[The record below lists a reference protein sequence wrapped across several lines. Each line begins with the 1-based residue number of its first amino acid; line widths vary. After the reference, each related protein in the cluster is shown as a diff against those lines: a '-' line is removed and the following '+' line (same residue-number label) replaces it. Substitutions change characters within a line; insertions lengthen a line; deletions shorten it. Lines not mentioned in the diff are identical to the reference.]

1 MFFALLWFLIAH
13 AHGDLNF
20 DEKTGERLGDGHVPC
35 VHGAKTFSGF
45 LLFSIETQVSI
56 GFGEKYPSEECPEA
70 IFMMVVQIVIGIAIE
85 GAMVGIV
92 YAKMVRPPKKSFDLM
107 FSKKAVVC
115 QRDGKLC
122 LIFRVCDVKQCHI
135 IGTHITAYWFVER
148 RSLEGEKLQRFQ
160 HSLKLENNGKAFVI
174 WPITVAH
181 VIDSTSP
188 LYDLSAKDLL
198 EKRFEIVLTI
208 TGTSRSTGQVTQAR
222 TSYLPREVNWG
233 HRFVNVLNYDR
244 RKEKYVIDYSLFDVT
259 QTIDTALCSARR
271 LDEVIDQFTNSTV
284 EATDYQYADL
294 NHIYPGG
301 EIVLESR
308 TDGSS
313 SDDDYTF
320 EAANKHVELGRFN
333 VETVENCDNLRNAE
347 CGVTISVQNEDE
359 ISEKIL

>member
-1 MFFALLWFLIAH
+1 M
-13 AHGDLNF
+13 
-20 DEKTGERLGDGHVPC
+20 GDGREPC

-70 IFMMVVQIVIGIAIE
+70 VFMMVVQIVIGIAIE

-92 YAKMVRPPKKSFDLM
+92 YAKMVRPPKKSFDLV

-122 LIFRVCDVKQCHI
+122 LVFRVCDIKQCHI
-135 IGTHITAYWFVER
+135 IGTHITAYWFDER

-160 HSLKLENNGKAFVI
+160 YSLKLENNGKCFVI
-174 WPITVAH
+174 WPITLAH
-181 VIDSTSP
+181 VIDITSP

-198 EKRFEIVLTI
+198 EKRFEIVLTM

-222 TSYLPREVNWG
+222 TSYLPREVQWG

-244 RKEKYVIDYSLFDVT
+244 NREKYVIDYSQFDT
-259 QTIDTALCSARR
+259 TTTIDTALCSARR
-271 LDEVIDQFTNSTV
+271 LDEVIEQFRNSTV
-284 EATDYQYADL
+284 DGQEYQFPD
-294 NHIYPGG
+294 HIYPGG

-308 TDGSS
+308 TDASS
-313 SDDDYTF
+313 SDDDFPY
-320 EAANKHVELGRFN
+320 EVESLPSNKRMELGRFN
-333 VETVENCDNLRNAE
+333 VEAVENCDNLINSTE
-347 CGVTISVQNEDE
+347 SEVKISVQNEDG
-359 ISEKIL
+359 ISEKIM